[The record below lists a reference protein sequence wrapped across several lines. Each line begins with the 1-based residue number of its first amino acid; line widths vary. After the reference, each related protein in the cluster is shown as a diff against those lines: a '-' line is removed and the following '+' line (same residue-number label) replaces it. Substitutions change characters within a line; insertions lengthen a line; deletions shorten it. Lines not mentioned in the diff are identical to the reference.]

1 MIKKNFKTVE
11 IPLKKIDDFKNYPFR
26 VLDDDDMLDL
36 IESINRFGQLVPVI
50 LRKRGDRYEMV
61 SGYRRKRALEFL
73 GKESIN
79 SVVMNL
85 TESEALILMTE
96 SNMYRHRVGNG
107 EIALSLQ
114 LKEQTDTLQRNFE
127 IDEALMP
134 LIDFKMRKERKRNL
148 IAIRRLIPELL
159 EFVNEDKMRLSPAY
173 SISFLDEESQ
183 RDLVDIIDET
193 LSFPS
198 YSQAVRLKKAFE
210 NGKLNYEFI
219 YNMMCELKP
228 NQKNKIRFESEEI
241 RQFVPREFTD
251 RQVHDFILH
260 QLKNIRK

>member
-11 IPLKKIDDFKNYPFR
+11 IPLEKIDDFKNYPFR

-36 IESINRFGQLVPVI
+36 IESIDRFGQLVPVI
-50 LRKRGDRYEMV
+50 VRKKGDRYEMV
-61 SGYRRKRALEFL
+61 SGYRRKRALEVL
-73 GKESIN
+73 GEEKIN
-79 SVVMNL
+79 SIIMNL
-85 TESEALILMTE
+85 TESEALILITE

-114 LKEQTDTLQRNFE
+114 LKEQTNIAQKNFE
-127 IDEALMP
+127 IDTTMMP

-148 IAIRRLIPELL
+148 VAIRRLVPELL
-159 EFVNEDKMRLSPAY
+159 EFVNDDKMRLSPAY
-173 SISFLDEESQ
+173 AISFLDEESQ